1 MSVSIAT
8 ALVTPWTWAM
18 TEAVGTMVG
27 WTRCS
32 MPLSVR
38 WATPSSLMR

>member
-8 ALVTPWTWAM
+8 ALVTPWTCAI
-18 TEAVGTMVG
+18 TEAVGTIVG
-27 WTRCS
+27 CTRCS

-38 WATPSSLMR
+38 CATPSSLIR